1 MLGFMKAET
10 TTAEVHIHLRAR
22 TQDRDLIDQAAEL
35 AGTNR
40 SQFMLQ
46 SALKE
51 AQNLI
56 LDQTR
61 IVLDSD
67 AFDQVLDWMDS
78 EPSDAEK
85 AGMER
90 LMSRKPKWVRP

>member
-1 MLGFMKAET
+1 MKAET

>member
-1 MLGFMKAET
+1 MKTET
-10 TTAEVHIHLRAR
+10 ATAEVHIHLRAR

-85 AGMER
+85 AGMQR
-90 LMSRKPKWVRP
+90 LMSRKLKWVRP

>member
-1 MLGFMKAET
+1 MLGFMKTET

>member
-1 MLGFMKAET
+1 MKQET

-40 SQFMLQ
+40 TQFMLQ

-78 EPSDAEK
+78 EPPDAEK